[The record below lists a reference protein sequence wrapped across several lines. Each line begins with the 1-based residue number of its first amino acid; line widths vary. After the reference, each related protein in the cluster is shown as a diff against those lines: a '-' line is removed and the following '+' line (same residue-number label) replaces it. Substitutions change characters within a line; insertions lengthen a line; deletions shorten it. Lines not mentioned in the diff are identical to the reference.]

1 MYLGIDIGSSSIKVL
16 AFDNGCSYK
25 ASADYPA
32 GTGMMEQD
40 ASAVR
45 QTVAE
50 AVKKLFSGQPV
61 SPGSIAGIG
70 LCGHGP
76 SIVFADRQGHA
87 VTPIV
92 TWQDRRACDEA
103 AMLRRL
109 WPGFEKD
116 GTSFEAKL
124 IWYFNHQRDV
134 FREGLTALY
143 LAYNGKVI
151 SCRVPSTAVPE
162 QGQEIGITFRMDKAL
177 LFHREPGI
185 CV

>member
-134 FREGLTALY
+134 FRQW
-143 LAYNGKVI
+143 
-151 SCRVPSTAVPE
+151 PP
-162 QGQEIGITFRMDKAL
+162 D
-177 LFHREPGI
+177 
-185 CV
+185 

>member
-61 SPGSIAGIG
+61 SPGSIAGTWAQHCVCRPAGTCGDSHRHLAGPAG
-70 LCGHGP
+70 L
-76 SIVFADRQGHA
+76 
-87 VTPIV
+87 
-92 TWQDRRACDEA
+92 
-103 AMLRRL
+103 
-109 WPGFEKD
+109 
-116 GTSFEAKL
+116 
-124 IWYFNHQRDV
+124 
-134 FREGLTALY
+134 
-143 LAYNGKVI
+143 
-151 SCRVPSTAVPE
+151 
-162 QGQEIGITFRMDKAL
+162 
-177 LFHREPGI
+177 
-185 CV
+185 